1 MEKQRNTSAPI
12 LPLKGD
18 GGSIKY
24 IGVDDLDIDL
34 FESQYIVPEGMSYN
48 SYLIEDEKIAIMDT
62 ADRRKGDEWK
72 ANLTAA
78 LAGRKP
84 AYLVA
89 HHMEPDHAS
98 LIAEVLEAYPELQLV
113 CSAQAL
119 KMLPNFFPSLPLKG
133 DGGSEGRVI
142 TVKEGDTLSLG
153 SHTLHFIAAPM
164 VHWPEVM
171 MSYEDKEKVL
181 FAADGFGKFGAL
193 KIENGKLNI
202 EKGREAFNLQSSIF
216 NEIGD
221 WACEARRYYFN
232 ICGKY
237 GVQVQNVL
245 KKAANLDIQAICPL
259 HGPVLEGEAMKE
271 AIRLYDI
278 WSRYEPESEG
288 VLVAY
293 ASIHGGTAKAAER
306 LGELLREKGAKKVVV
321 SDLSRD
327 DMAEVIEDA
336 FRYPKIVVAAAS
348 YDGGVF
354 PVMHDFLYHLQIKNY
369 QKRRFGIVE
378 NGSWA
383 PSAGRVMKE
392 MIEAMKDCEI
402 VEPMVTIRSRMK
414 PADEAQLALLADSIL
429 R

>member
-1 MEKQRNTSAPI
+1 MNN
-12 LPLKGD
+12 
-18 GGSIKY
+18 IKY

-34 FESQYIVPEGMSYN
+34 FESQYVVPEGMSYN

-62 ADRRKGDEWK
+62 ADRRKAEEWK

-84 AYLVA
+84 SYLIS

-98 LIAEVLEAYPELQLV
+98 LIAEALEAYPEMQLV

-119 KMLPNFFPSLPLKG
+119 KMLPNFF
-133 DGGSEGRVI
+133 DGFPFEGRVL

-164 VHWPEVM
+164 VHWPEVI
-171 MSYEDKEKVL
+171 MSYDDKEKVL

-193 KIENGKLNI
+193 V
-202 EKGREAFNLQSSIF
+202 
-216 NEIGD
+216 NETDD

-245 KKAANLDIQAICPL
+245 KKASPLDIQTICPL
-259 HGPVLEGEAMKE
+259 HGPVLKGEALKE
-271 AIRLYDI
+271 AVRLYDV
-278 WSRYEPESEG
+278 WSRYEPESEC

-306 LGELLREKGAKKVVV
+306 LGELLKEKGAKKVVV

-336 FRYPKIVVAAAS
+336 FRYPNIVVCAAS

-383 PSAGRVMKE
+383 PSAGRVMRE

-402 VEPMVTIRSRMK
+402 AEPMVTIRSRMK
-414 PADEAQLALLADSIL
+414 AADEEQLALMADSL
-429 R
+429 LN